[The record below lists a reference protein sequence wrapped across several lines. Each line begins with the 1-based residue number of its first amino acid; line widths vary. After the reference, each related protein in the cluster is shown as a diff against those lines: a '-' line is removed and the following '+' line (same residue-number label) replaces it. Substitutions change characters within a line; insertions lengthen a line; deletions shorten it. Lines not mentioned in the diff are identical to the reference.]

1 MAVSYSW
8 EVTQMTKKPQ
18 VNDLSD
24 VVVHVRWNLIGTES
38 ATGTKGSFPGA
49 TPFELDPDNTGSF
62 VAFED
67 LTEDVVISWLQGVV
81 VDDYWNHVT
90 ERIQKQIDE
99 TDDPV
104 EELSAETLP
113 WSTGSVDVTP
123 TPESGSAE

>member
-8 EVTQMTKKPQ
+8 AITQMTKKPQ
-18 VNDLSD
+18 VNDIND
-24 VVVHVRWNLIGTES
+24 VVVHVRWTLTGTES
-38 ATGTKGSFPGA
+38 ETGTQGSFPGA

-67 LTEDVVISWLQGVV
+67 LTEEIVVGWLQGVV

-104 EELSAETLP
+104 EELNEGGLP

-123 TPESGSAE
+123 NPEA

>member
-8 EVTQMTKKPQ
+8 AITQMTKKPQ
-18 VNDLSD
+18 VNDIND
-24 VVVHVRWNLIGTES
+24 VVVHVRWTLTGTES
-38 ATGTKGSFPGA
+38 ETGTQGSFPGA

-67 LTEDVVISWLQGVV
+67 LTEEIVVGWLQGVV

-90 ERIQKQIDE
+90 ERIQQQIDE

-104 EELSAETLP
+104 EELNEDGLP

-123 TPESGSAE
+123 NPEA